1 VISLVQHFIV
11 LNVQKNIS
19 NKSCS
24 FWRDEL
30 VLEDRGRKKSVR
42 YFEIP
47 DYFREKI
54 AELKDWVKHMAD
66 K

>member
-1 VISLVQHFIV
+1 MISLVQHFIV
-11 LNVQKNIS
+11 INVQKNIL

-24 FWRDEL
+24 YWRDEL
-30 VLEDRGRKKSVR
+30 VLEDRDRKKSVR

-47 DYFREKI
+47 DYVREKI

>member
-11 LNVQKNIS
+11 INVQKNIL

-24 FWRDEL
+24 YWRDEL
-30 VLEDRGRKKSVR
+30 VLEDRDRKKSVR

-47 DYFREKI
+47 DYVREKI